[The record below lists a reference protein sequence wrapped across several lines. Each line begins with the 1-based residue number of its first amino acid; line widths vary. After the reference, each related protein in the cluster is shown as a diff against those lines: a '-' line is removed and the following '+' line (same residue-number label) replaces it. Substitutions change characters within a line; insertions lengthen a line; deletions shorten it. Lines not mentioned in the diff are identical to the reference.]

1 MMNAREA
8 INKVLDDLPA
18 ARLWEVL
25 DFARYLRWLE
35 KGAQEEHDAWTRIDP
50 AWAAELSG
58 PDESEYTE
66 ADIKPELNR

>member
-1 MMNAREA
+1 MNIREA
-8 INKVLDDLPA
+8 LDKVLADLPE

-35 KGAQEEHDAWTRIDP
+35 KEEKEERDAWHRLSPSI
-50 AWAAELSG
+50 AAELSG
-58 PDESEYTE
+58 PDEPEYTE